1 MFMIISKSPKTY
13 FGSDIKKSLG
23 SLPGF
28 PWETYS
34 GEKHLL
40 GHNYTGPGTRLD
52 LRLDENDKPKPDE
65 EPVNRVD
72 AAALKHDILYR
83 NKDIKFRHKTDKEMI
98 NELGN
103 IPNPTFN
110 DCDRRNCV
118 DLTSAGCFIN
128 YNILALGIGIA
139 RYLYYSKMSKDTSVM
154 YLGVGT
160 LRQVTLSVLQDV
172 ILNLY
177 NIRIKLDKNS
187 TNQEFKSRDELAMT
201 TATDIKAVHDQLRK
215 RLRVVFKQDPNKI
228 ELFSNIGQDIFTA
241 KTVRQILDTIFRVCR
256 HAREIVREWKVELK
270 TCIGTV
276 PEDGTGYI
284 NFTVEDN
291 LNKMS
296 ITWDDQ
302 KFSPVFLD
310 TVSLMLQALRD
321 ERRQPTPTEY
331 LAIHLAYNSIAN
343 GKQLTSKSRP
353 LGSPGFRPHTQT
365 YIALTDPGD
374 GHVLG
379 TTRFNDWMTGA
390 MVHVEYLERPG
401 NLPRPEIETY
411 RVPSLQDFSRVRL
424 HVGSAAPITFYV
436 GRRMKDSGVFGNDFL
451 KVVHMTSATASAA
464 FGQGS
469 AECKIAMEGLK
480 TSEAVRYMRALRCQ
494 VLRNRLSQFLS
505 AAWNLNQTVIDDYE
519 KETPVELTE
528 RIDIALRAI
537 EITCIGGFDK
547 VTWDGAGDSYPSK
560 CIMHQL
566 DFKEALSI
574 VHAAHLRGLVTY
586 FSAGFKFNDIKHAV
600 YSGTDGIGIG
610 GAQVLRLMDRETG
623 MHGPYMEENIPR
635 ILSERDAA
643 ADSIRGQGVHLLARM
658 DTMFFEGSLTH
669 EEDAQREKL
678 YTALQNIDEP
688 AIQEVIKQSERIVNL
703 PVENS
708 LSIIGSAERLVETE
722 LPLLRSTTTEDERSE
737 WSSFVDRLRS
747 HLDRGL
753 ESTIEEEYDGEPW
766 LTFRKKY
773 RERLQSKNIITRQ
786 GSFTYSFKTFGG
798 YGTNPGKL

>member
-1 MFMIISKSPKTY
+1 
-13 FGSDIKKSLG
+13 
-23 SLPGF
+23 
-28 PWETYS
+28 
-34 GEKHLL
+34 
-40 GHNYTGPGTRLD
+40 
-52 LRLDENDKPKPDE
+52 
-65 EPVNRVD
+65 
-72 AAALKHDILYR
+72 
-83 NKDIKFRHKTDKEMI
+83 
-98 NELGN
+98 
-103 IPNPTFN
+103 
-110 DCDRRNCV
+110 
-118 DLTSAGCFIN
+118 
-128 YNILALGIGIA
+128 
-139 RYLYYSKMSKDTSVM
+139 
-154 YLGVGT
+154 
-160 LRQVTLSVLQDV
+160 
-172 ILNLY
+172 
-177 NIRIKLDKNS
+177 
-187 TNQEFKSRDELAMT
+187 MT
-201 TATDIKAVHDQLRK
+201 TASDIKAVHDQLRK
-215 RLRVVFKQDPNKI
+215 RLCVVFKQDPNKI

-241 KTVRQILDTIFRVCR
+241 NSVRQILDAIFRVCR
-256 HAREIVREWKVELK
+256 HAREIIRGWKVEAE
-270 TCIGTV
+270 TFTGTV

-284 NFTVEDN
+284 NFTVKDD
-291 LNKMS
+291 LNQMS
-296 ITWDDQ
+296 ITWDHQ
-302 KFSPVFLD
+302 KFAPVFLD

-331 LAIHLAYNSIAN
+331 LAIHLAYNCIAN

-353 LGSPGFRPHTQT
+353 LGSSGPHTQT

-390 MVHVEYLERPG
+390 IVHVEYLERPG
-401 NLPRPEIETY
+401 NLPRLKIETY
-411 RVPSLQDFSRVRL
+411 RVPSLPEFSRVRL
-424 HVGSAAPITFYV
+424 HVGSAAPITFFV
-436 GRRMKDSGVFGNDFL
+436 GRHVKDSGDFDDDFL

-505 AAWNLNQTVIDDYE
+505 AACNLNQTVIDDYE
-519 KETPVELTE
+519 KETPVELTG

-547 VTWDGAGDSYPSK
+547 LT
-560 CIMHQL
+560 
-566 DFKEALSI
+566 FEEALSI

-586 FSAGFKFNDIKHAV
+586 FSTGFKFDDIKHAV

-610 GAQVLRLMDRETG
+610 GAQVLRFMDKETR

-708 LSIIGSAERLVETE
+708 LSIIGSAERLVATE